1 MLPPPKAILFDWDNT
16 LINNWPAIHVALNT
30 TLVAMGHPTWSYEE
44 TLQRVRASLRD
55 SFPIMFGDR
64 WLDAQDIYYKTF
76 EARHLDGLAAK
87 PGADDMLRSLTKAHI
102 NLGVVSNKTGR
113 FLRKEAQY
121 LGWDTLFSQL
131 VGAADAMR
139 DKPDPAPVIMALTGT
154 EITPGPN
161 VWFVG
166 DAGIDMRCAY
176 NSGCTPI
183 LIGEADPQTAEFND
197 CAPAAHIADCLAFQ
211 QLVMKTLNA

>member
-1 MLPPPKAILFDWDNT
+1 MLQPPKAILFDWDNT
-16 LINNWPAIHVALNT
+16 LINNWSAIHIALNT
-30 TLVAMGHPTWSYEE
+30 TLAAMGHPTWSYEE

-55 SFPIMFGDR
+55 SFPVMFGDR
-64 WLDAQDIYYKTF
+64 WPEAQDIYYKTF
-76 EARHLDGLAAK
+76 EDRHLDGLVAK
-87 PGADDMLRSLTKAHI
+87 PGADDMLRSLANARI

-113 FLRKEAQY
+113 FLRKEAQH
-121 LGWDTLFSQL
+121 LGWESLFSRL
-131 VGAADAMR
+131 VGAADATH
-139 DKPDPAPVIMALTGT
+139 DKPDPAPVIMALAGS
-154 EITPGPN
+154 EIAPGPN

-183 LIGEADPQTAEFND
+183 LIGDANPQSAEFND
-197 CAPAAHIADCLAFQ
+197 CAPVAHITDCLAFQ